1 MLSFG
6 IAPSCELPVLPQLE
20 VFGGWISFRICSTL
34 QLKMSI
40 FSFSRETNKQT
51 NNFCHLTEA
60 EWVSPNCPLS
70 GRYGNAIVWG
80 Q

>member
-51 NNFCHLTEA
+51 IS
-60 EWVSPNCPLS
+60 V
-70 GRYGNAIVWG
+70 I
-80 Q
+80 